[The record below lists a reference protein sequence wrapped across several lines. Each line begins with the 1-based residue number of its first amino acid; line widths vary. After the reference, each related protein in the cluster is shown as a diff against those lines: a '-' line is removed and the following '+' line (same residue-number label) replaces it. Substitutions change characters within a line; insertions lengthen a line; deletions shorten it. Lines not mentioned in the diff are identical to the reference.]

1 MSRRVVPLLFF
12 CLFLVPAG
20 LRGQEAPVKA
30 PYFDSNGVKIHYV
43 VKGKE
48 DGEPVL
54 LIHGFTGDI
63 DGQWLKTIKALEK
76 DYKVIAFDCRGHGGS
91 EKPHDPKMYGLEM
104 SKDAIRLL
112 DHLKIDKAHIAGY
125 SMGGFIT
132 LQLATR
138 YPERM
143 HTAILGGA
151 GLPPPGREKM
161 YEALADSLEQGK
173 GIAPLIDALT
183 PKDRPKPTEEQ
194 IKLINTFIMSRNDPK
209 ALAAVMR
216 GGFMDKNLPLN
227 DEQIKKIKVPMLALI
242 GGDDPLKEGVDELK
256 TKLPDMKV
264 VVIPKADH
272 VEAFGK
278 DEFVTALKEFLDQH
292 K

>member
-1 MSRRVVPLLFF
+1 MSRRMLPLLLF
-12 CLFLVPAG
+12 CLCLVPAS
-20 LRGQEAPVKA
+20 LRAQEPAVKS
-30 PYFDSNGVKIHYV
+30 PYFDSNGVKIHYI

-63 DGQWLKTIKALEK
+63 DGQWAKTIKALEK
-76 DYKVIAFDCRGHGGS
+76 DYKIIAFDCRGHGGS

-132 LQLATR
+132 LQIAAR
-138 YPERM
+138 WPERM
-143 HTAILGGA
+143 RTAILGGA
-151 GLPPPGREKM
+151 GLPLPGRDKM
-161 YEALADSLEQGK
+161 QEALADSLEKGK
-173 GIAPLIDALT
+173 GVGPLIDALT

-194 IKLINTFIMSRNDPK
+194 LKAISAFILSHNDPK

-216 GGFMDKNLPLN
+216 GGFIDKNLPIN
-227 DEQIKKIKVPMLALI
+227 DEQIKNIKVPMLALI
-242 GGDDPLKEGVDELK
+242 GGDDPLKAGVDALK
-256 TKLPDMKV
+256 AKLPEMKV
-264 VVIPKADH
+264 VVIDKADH
-272 VEAFGK
+272 IQAFGR
-278 DEFVTALKEFLDQH
+278 DEFVNGLKEFLDQH